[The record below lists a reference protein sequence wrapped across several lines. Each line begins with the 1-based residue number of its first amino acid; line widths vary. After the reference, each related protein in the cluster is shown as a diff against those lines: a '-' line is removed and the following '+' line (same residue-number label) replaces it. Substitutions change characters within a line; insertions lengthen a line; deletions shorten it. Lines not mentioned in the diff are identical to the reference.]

1 MRALQRLSPVR
12 RPALGALLLAL
23 AAGHGVA
30 QDFPAD
36 GEVPAQAPAATAAA
50 LPPMPAPIPP
60 EVGPGVPV
68 PAPGEALDPA
78 APPPATP
85 LPILD
90 RLVLP
95 GTRVRLT
102 WSPGEGFSGGE
113 AESPVVIVHG
123 ALPGPVVCI
132 TAGIHGDE
140 INGIE
145 IARRVAYDLDA
156 ERLRGTVISVPVVNV
171 FGYTRGSRYLPDRR
185 DLNRFFPG
193 SRFGS
198 VASRIAYAFFD
209 GVVRHCDSLV
219 DLHTGSFDRMNL
231 PQLRADLTDAGVLAF
246 TRGFS
251 DTVVLHSPGS
261 RGMLRTAAVDAGI
274 PAVTFEVGG
283 PARLQ
288 PAEIEVAVAAI
299 ERLLEHQGLTG
310 ALPEADAAVD
320 VAGADGGVAAPA
332 DGVPTGEA
340 PGAAAVGTGA
350 GTAAGA
356 LGDAAPAPLDAVPA
370 ADVPHDPLGAAVE
383 ASASQPIFFESRWVR
398 ANDGGL
404 LVSHVEL
411 GQRVRPGEV
420 LGRVIDPMNNRQTD
434 IRAPF
439 FGRVIGMAQNQQVL
453 PGFAAYH
460 LGEETSEAR
469 AVEEA
474 GTAPPAGADD
484 PGEEDGSASLEPEEG
499 DG

>member
-1 MRALQRLSPVR
+1 MRALQRVIGARSACA
-12 RPALGALLLAL
+12 PAALAFALAL
-23 AAGHGVA
+23 ACVPAAA
-30 QDFPAD
+30 QDFPAED
-36 GEVPAQAPAATAAA
+36 AAAAAPA
-50 LPPMPAPIPP
+50 PPPVPAPIPP

-68 PAPGEALDPA
+68 PDPAAAPDPA

-95 GTRVRLT
+95 GTRVRLS

-145 IARRVAYDLDA
+145 IARRVAYALDPEA
-156 ERLRGTVISVPVVNV
+156 LRGTVISVPVVNV

-231 PQLRADLTDAGVLAF
+231 PQLRADLTDPGVLAF
-246 TRGFS
+246 VRGFS

-261 RGMLRTAAVDAGI
+261 RGMLRTAAVSAGI

-288 PAEIEVAVAAI
+288 PAEIDVAVAAV

-310 ALPEADAAVD
+310 APPEAVELAGGLAGEGAEAAGGEGGVEGVEAAADAVAQADGAAPTGTGTAGGPAADAA
-320 VAGADGGVAAPA
+320 
-332 DGVPTGEA
+332 
-340 PGAAAVGTGA
+340 
-350 GTAAGA
+350 
-356 LGDAAPAPLDAVPA
+356 DAR
-370 ADVPHDPLGAAVE
+370 PHDPLGAAVE

-404 LVSHVEL
+404 LISLVEL

-420 LGRVIDPMNNRQTD
+420 LGRVVDPMDNRQTD

-474 GTAPPAGADD
+474 GTAPAPDAEVEA
-484 PGEEDGSASLEPEEG
+484 EAEDGSASLEPEEG

>member
-1 MRALQRLSPVR
+1 MRAVQRVTRAPRGV
-12 RPALGALLLAL
+12 PASARALALALAL
-23 AAGHGVA
+23 AAAPAGA
-30 QDFPAD
+30 QDFPAED
-36 GEVPAQAPAATAAA
+36 AATPASPAPAA
-50 LPPMPAPIPP
+50 PPPVPAPIPP

-68 PAPGEALDPA
+68 PDPAAAPDPA

-95 GTRVRLT
+95 GTRVRLS

-123 ALPGPVVCI
+123 AMPGPVVCL

-145 IARRVAYDLDA
+145 IARRVAYALDP
-156 ERLRGTVISVPVVNV
+156 EVLRGTVISVPVVNV

-193 SRFGS
+193 SRYGS

-231 PQLRADLTDAGVLAF
+231 PQLRADLTDPGVLAF
-246 TRGFS
+246 VRGFS

-261 RGMLRTAAVDAGI
+261 RGMLRTAAVSAGI

-288 PAEIEVAVAAI
+288 PAEIDVAVAAL
-299 ERLLEHQGLTG
+299 ERLLEHQGLLG
-310 ALPEADAAVD
+310 ALPEALASDAAG
-320 VAGADGGVAAPA
+320 AADGAATGVGPQ
-332 DGVPTGEA
+332 DGEAGA
-340 PGAAAVGTGA
+340 PGAAEADGAAVD
-350 GTAAGA
+350 AAA
-356 LGDAAPAPLDAVPA
+356 TIADPSADAAP
-370 ADVPHDPLGAAVE
+370 PHDPLGAAVE

-404 LVSHVEL
+404 LISEVEL

-420 LGRVIDPMNNRQTD
+420 MGRVVDPMDNRQTD

-474 GTAPPAGADD
+474 GTAPAPDAEVEA
-484 PGEEDGSASLEPEEG
+484 EAEDGSASLEPEEG

>member
-1 MRALQRLSPVR
+1 
-12 RPALGALLLAL
+12 
-23 AAGHGVA
+23 
-30 QDFPAD
+30 
-36 GEVPAQAPAATAAA
+36 
-50 LPPMPAPIPP
+50 
-60 EVGPGVPV
+60 
-68 PAPGEALDPA
+68 
-78 APPPATP
+78 
-85 LPILD
+85 
-90 RLVLP
+90 
-95 GTRVRLT
+95 
-102 WSPGEGFSGGE
+102 
-113 AESPVVIVHG
+113 
-123 ALPGPVVCI
+123 VCL

-145 IARRVAYDLDA
+145 IARRVAYALDPEA
-156 ERLRGTVISVPVVNV
+156 LRGTVISVPVVNV
-171 FGYTRGSRYLPDRR
+171 FGYTRSSRYLPDRR

-231 PQLRADLTDAGVLAF
+231 PQLRADLTDPGVLAF
-246 TRGFS
+246 VRGFS

-261 RGMLRTAAVDAGI
+261 RGMLRTAAVSAGI

-288 PAEIEVAVAAI
+288 PAEIDVAVAAV

-310 ALPEADAAVD
+310 ALAEAEGVAGEGAAGGEGVADGAEAAADA
-320 VAGADGGVAAPA
+320 VAQAGGVT
-332 DGVPTGEA
+332 PTGT
-340 PGAAAVGTGA
+340 GTA
-350 GTAAGA
+350 GGPAAGA
-356 LGDAAPAPLDAVPA
+356 ADAP
-370 ADVPHDPLGAAVE
+370 PHDPLGAAVE

-404 LVSHVEL
+404 LISQVEL

-420 LGRVIDPMNNRQTD
+420 LGRVVDPMDNRQTD

-474 GTAPPAGADD
+474 GTAPAPDAEVEA
-484 PGEEDGSASLEPEEG
+484 EAEDGSASLEPEEG